1 MAQSEHELLS
11 ELLKHKGTGCFIAL
25 TQYLE
30 VRAENAQR
38 ACTAGEGYS
47 LYRSQGRAAEC
58 TSLHQALVRHS
69 NGSEEEPE
77 KDGYGY

>member
-1 MAQSEHELLS
+1 MAQSENELLA

-30 VRAENAQR
+30 ARAENARR

-47 LYRSQGRAAEC
+47 LYRFQGRAAEC
-58 TSLHQALVRHS
+58 TSLHQALIRHS
-69 NGSEEEPE
+69 DGSSEEAEE
-77 KDGYGY
+77 SDYGY